1 MIVLFKVGDGS
12 GAGAGYNT
20 KKVGKSAVLLC
31 STLAQTTNPF
41 QIGRELDSISALR
54 PRVMTPIVHLVM
66 AISPVDQCKGTG
78 LNFMLWLSQLQ
89 EVMGLQKS
97 QMIAWQHTDRPH
109 PHIHVLLNRVM
120 ADSTRVSVWGLK
132 KEIENFVQLQRAKH
146 QLAGVTKSDFMID
159 FSPREKSKLG
169 LRSFGC

>member
-97 QMIAWQHTDRPH
+97 QMIA
-109 PHIHVLLNRVM
+109 HIHVLLNRVM

-132 KEIENFVQLQRAKH
+132 KEIESFVQFQRATH
-146 QLAGVTKSDFMID
+146 QLEGVSKSDFMKD
-159 FSPREKSKLG
+159 FSLGEKSTLG
-169 LRSFGC
+169 LRSFSC